1 MTLLALVLSVL
12 TGFQVT
18 WNVEPAREQE
28 GGTVHMTVH
37 LDEEDLLFLIENGSE
52 VASWEV
58 AAVIDG
64 ELTVRN
70 SGLVI
75 KSELPVNETL
85 SILNV
90 PTGSHLLTVIV
101 RDLETGRSY
110 SWEEEIEVPLMD
122 SAYWSSGSL
131 QILEGTTQRA
141 SGSTEVVWYVYA
153 PSLPNEPDS
162 LNAAYVLRDASGV
175 TRREGWMNMT
185 ASGISFEYTVSID
198 INDLDAGEY
207 EILTVVV
214 YGDEI
219 VAASGKRLD
228 ILQSWDVW
236 GEDPDLTRKLI
247 RPIASS
253 AELRAL
259 ADAEGPSS
267 KNAVM
272 AEFWH
277 RRDPSPGT
285 VRNESL
291 EEYLIRLDYIEDHFS
306 VLNKMGINTD
316 RGRVYVLLGEPDI
329 SENRPLENFS
339 LPSQTWTYFTPPL
352 EVSFVDYDG
361 YGEFELYTEWEEVRN
376 AWERHRIF

>member
-1 MTLLALVLSVL
+1 MILLALILSVL

-28 GGTVHMTVH
+28 DGAVHMTVR
-37 LDEEDLLFLIENGSE
+37 LDEEDLLFVIEDGSE
-52 VASWEV
+52 TASWEV
-58 AAVIDG
+58 AAIIDG

-70 SGLVI
+70 SGLVL
-75 KSELPVNETL
+75 KSELPVIETL

-90 PTGSHLLTVIV
+90 STGGHLLTVIV

-122 SAYWSSGSL
+122 SAFWSSGGL
-131 QILEGTTQRA
+131 QILEGMTQRA
-141 SGSTEVVWYVYA
+141 SGSTEVVWNVYS
-153 PSLPNEPDS
+153 PSQSNEPDS
-162 LNAAYVLRDASGV
+162 IYAAYVLTDECGV

-185 ASGISFEYTVSID
+185 ASGSSFECTASID
-198 INDLDAGEY
+198 INHLDAGEY
-207 EILTVVV
+207 EILTVVAC
-214 YGDEI
+214 GDEI
-219 VAASGKRLD
+219 VAASRKRLNL
-228 ILQSWDVW
+228 LQSWDVW

-259 ADAEGPSS
+259 ANAEGPSS
-267 KNAVM
+267 RNAAM

-277 RRDPSPGT
+277 RRDPSPVT
-285 VRNESL
+285 VRNEYL
-291 EEYLIRLDYIEDHFS
+291 EEYLTRLDYIDDHFS
-306 VLNKMGINTD
+306 ILNTMGINTD
-316 RGRVYVLLGEPDI
+316 QGRVYVLLGEPDI
-329 SENRPLENFS
+329 NENKPLENYS

-352 EVSFVDYDG
+352 EVCFVDYDG
-361 YGEFELYTEWEEVRN
+361 CGEFELYTEWEEVRN

>member
-12 TGFQVT
+12 TSFQVI
-18 WNVEPAREQE
+18 WNVEPACEQE

-37 LDEEDLLFLIENGSE
+37 LYEEDLLFVIEDGTE
-52 VASWEV
+52 AASWEV

-70 SGLVI
+70 SGSVL
-75 KSELPVNETL
+75 KSELPVIETL

-90 PTGSHLLTVIV
+90 PTGSHLLTVIM
-101 RDLETGRSY
+101 RDLETSRSY
-110 SWEEEIEVPLMD
+110 SWEEEIEVSLID
-122 SAYWSSGSL
+122 SAFWSSGGL
-131 QILEGTTQRA
+131 QILEGTKQRA
-141 SGSTEVVWYVYA
+141 SGSTEVVWNVYS
-153 PSLPNEPDS
+153 PSLSNEPDS
-162 LNAAYVLRDASGV
+162 ICAAYVLRDASGI

-185 ASGISFEYTVSID
+185 ASRTSSEFTASID
-198 INDLDAGEY
+198 INCLDAGEY
-207 EILTVVV
+207 EILTVVM

-219 VAASGKRLD
+219 VTASRKRLD

-236 GEDPDLTRKLI
+236 GEDPDLTKKLI
-247 RPIASS
+247 RQISSS

-259 ADAEGPSS
+259 SNAEGPSS
-267 KNAVM
+267 RNAVM

-285 VRNESL
+285 VRNEYL
-291 EEYLIRLDYIEDHFS
+291 EEYLTRLDYIEDHFS

-316 RGRVYVLLGEPDI
+316 RGRVYILLGEPDI
-329 SENRPLENFS
+329 RENRPLENFS

-352 EVSFVDYDG
+352 EVDFVDYDG

-376 AWERHRIF
+376 AWERHKIF